1 MTHGHHAPSR
11 AANPGKGTTMN
22 MQDVY
27 HALWQLGINAA
38 DFAKQFVIAE
48 KRAIRWRNK
57 QHDGATEYQP
67 VSYAGREFL
76 NLRQM
81 YEGFDA

>member
-1 MTHGHHAPSR
+1 
-11 AANPGKGTTMN
+11 MN

-27 HALWQLGINAA
+27 QALYQLGINAA
-38 DFAKQFVIAE
+38 DFAQHLAIAE
-48 KRAIRWRNK
+48 KRALRWRNK

-67 VSYAGREFL
+67 VSHAGREFL